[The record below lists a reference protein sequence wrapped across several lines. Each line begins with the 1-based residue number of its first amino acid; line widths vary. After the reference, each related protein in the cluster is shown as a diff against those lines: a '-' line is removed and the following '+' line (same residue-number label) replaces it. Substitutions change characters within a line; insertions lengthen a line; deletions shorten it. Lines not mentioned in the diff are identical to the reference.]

1 MGAVVDAF
9 LSRHVEHSGMQDVL
23 AEWRPVI
30 DETIEELLPREID
43 DPYLADFFGGPSYRY
58 HAAGIQQALAD
69 PIWNML
75 DRGGKR
81 WRAILFLIMVD
92 ALGEDPEEFLL
103 YACIPEILHNGTI
116 IVDDVEDEAR
126 KRRGNPALHHQHGVD
141 IALNAGNAMYFI
153 PLKVLDRNSAD
164 LGPERRLA
172 AYEMLTHE
180 LNRTHLGQGM
190 DICWHNQKE
199 VTVGEDQYLEMCAC
213 KTGCLTRIVAR
224 LAAIVTEQSEA
235 VETALARYAED
246 MAIAFQIGDDILDIE
261 HTLDRAGDFGKEFG
275 NDIREGKKTLM
286 VIHTA
291 EEGPP
296 AEVARLEEILWAEDN
311 DEAEILEAIDIMQ
324 GADSVEYARDRA
336 RELAARARSHL
347 DGLDLDPAA
356 ERHLREFTTFV
367 IERRT

>member
-1 MGAVVDAF
+1 
-9 LSRHVEHSGMQDVL
+9 MQDVL
-23 AEWRPVI
+23 AQWRPVV
-30 DETIEELLPREID
+30 DEAIEELLPRVVD
-43 DPYLADFFGGPSYRY
+43 NAYLADFFGDPSYQY
-58 HAAGIQQALAD
+58 HPDAIQQALAD
-69 PIWNML
+69 PIWDLL

-81 WRAILFLIMVD
+81 WRAILFLMIVESF
-92 ALGEDPEEFLL
+92 GEDPEEFVQ

-126 KRRGNPALHHQHGVD
+126 MRRGERALHHQHSTD

-153 PLKVLDRNSAD
+153 PLKVIDRDSAD
-164 LGPERRLA
+164 LAPEQRLA

-199 VTVGEDQYLEMCAC
+199 VTVDESRYMEMCAC

-224 LAAIVTEQSEA
+224 LAAIVTGQPED

-246 MAIAFQIGDDILDIE
+246 MAVAFQIGDDILDIE
-261 HTLDRAGDFGKEFG
+261 HTLDQAGDFGKEFG

-291 EEGPP
+291 ETAPP
-296 AEVARLEEILWAEDN
+296 EDVARFEEILWAEDN
-311 DEAEILEAIDIMQ
+311 TDEQILAAIDLMQ
-324 GADSVEYARDRA
+324 EAGSIEYARETAQDLAGRA
-336 RELAARARSHL
+336 RGHL
-347 DGLDLDPAA
+347 DDLDLDPTV
-356 ERHLREFTTFV
+356 EEQLRQFTRFV
-367 IERRT
+367 IERQT